1 MSSQVPKANSDEFQ
15 DPLENY
21 DPKQY
26 NDPLEEA
33 LDTLPV
39 STIQSTPYAGI
50 TPDTPIHEALKRLA
64 GLQVACLLVEK
75 DQKLLGVFSD
85 RDALDKVA
93 LEYDQMKDRPVRD
106 VMTSNPIFVYDTD
119 SSAAVLTV
127 MAVHGFRHV
136 PVISS
141 ADGKI
146 VGIVSPHR
154 VTGFLQSYF
163 EKQ

>member
-1 MSSQVPKANSDEFQ
+1 MSPRHHSDEFQ

-26 NDPLEEA
+26 DDPLEEA
-33 LDTLPV
+33 LATQPV
-39 STIQSTPYAGI
+39 SAIQATPYSGI
-50 TPDTPIHEALKRLA
+50 APDAPIHEAIKQLA
-64 GLQVACLLVEK
+64 GLQIACLLVEE
-75 DQKLLGVFSD
+75 DQKLVGVFSD

-93 LEYDQMKDRPVRD
+93 LEYDAMKDRPVRD
-106 VMTSNPIFVYDTD
+106 VMTTNPVFVYDSD
-119 SSAAVLTV
+119 SSSAVLTV

-136 PVISS
+136 PVINSS
-141 ADGKI
+141 DGKI

-163 EKQ
+163 DNKD